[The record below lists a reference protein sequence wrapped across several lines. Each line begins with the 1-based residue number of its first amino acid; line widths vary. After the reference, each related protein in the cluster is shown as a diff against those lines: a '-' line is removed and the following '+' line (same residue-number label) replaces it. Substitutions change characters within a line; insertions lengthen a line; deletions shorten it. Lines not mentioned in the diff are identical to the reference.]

1 MYDDYCLDGNTLMA
15 IERLTELDCRLARV
29 LCLLDI
35 ASHHPMFAHK
45 SNMHQRVSESF
56 TLLNYI

>member
-1 MYDDYCLDGNTLMA
+1 MA